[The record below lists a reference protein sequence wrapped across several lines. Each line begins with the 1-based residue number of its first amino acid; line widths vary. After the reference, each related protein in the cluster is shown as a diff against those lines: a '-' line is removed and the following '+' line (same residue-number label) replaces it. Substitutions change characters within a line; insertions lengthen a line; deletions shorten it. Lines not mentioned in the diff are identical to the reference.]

1 MVPYQP
7 SLPQLGGATQPP
19 PLQVPGRPGGP
30 GGPGELMPGGPGCPG
45 GPVQG
50 GPGGPGGPGR
60 PGGHTAGCVGQGGHW
75 GAGGHTGGGTG
86 SIGGGTGPGVGG
98 TGTIGGGTGQGI
110 IGHAG
115 GIGHTGGLT
124 GVGGYGHWAYCL
136 LKCTLGSRS
145 ASKRSSWSTLSP
157 PVLLRGDPC
166 AGGVGGG
173 PTGRSFLRL
182 FFPPFFFAAHA
193 GAARHRHTD
202 SHHARHAHSRTLI
215 AVSASRGS
223 QIRGDKTGGG
233 RIPRTP
239 CS

>member
-1 MVPYQP
+1 MPEGPPDGIQGEPLTGQPRSQHPLEIMFVMVPYQP

-157 PVLLRGDPC
+157 PVLLP
-166 AGGVGGG
+166 AI
-173 PTGRSFLRL
+173 GRASLRRTSRKEKSL
-182 FFPPFFFAAHA
+182 N
-193 GAARHRHTD
+193 GQRLLCEQHT
-202 SHHARHAHSRTLI
+202 SWL
-215 AVSASRGS
+215 
-223 QIRGDKTGGG
+223 
-233 RIPRTP
+233 
-239 CS
+239 